1 MPVNAM
7 KASALAAAFALV
19 AVSPALAKK
28 GPLDSYCA
36 TLSARDH
43 FNSNG
48 QRLTTAAAII
58 RQDRANVHR
67 HVHTDEEDGIDTLFT
82 TPEAREQLGQMSVEV
97 VGGKK
102 AEARILK
109 GTPLVEVRVVGRSLQ
124 VEVITD

>member
-58 RQDRANVHR
+58 RQDRANYHKFR
-67 HVHTDEEDGIDTLFT
+67 RRDPGDQGDSFFGLQANRARLEALIADGSSDPGVL
-82 TPEAREQLGQMSVEV
+82 R
-97 VGGKK
+97 
-102 AEARILK
+102 RIVN
-109 GTPLVEVRVVGRSLQ
+109 GEPRICVDIWDDYVNVTV
-124 VEVITD
+124 D